1 MHQVG
6 VLKLWCNF
14 HTMYFDFAISSR
26 TWESAVV
33 AASILKMSV
42 LNGQDSLSSLGKDF
56 ISSCFN
62 DLLIPFVPNHFCS
75 GLGDFA
81 NQFYSVC
88 FANFNVAK
96 IFCKDSF
103 FFCKSS
109 NKNNVELNW
118 KLFFF
123 SKHMLLQRKTSALPS
138 TVSMPEVLA
147 VLTSQEYSA
156 SSSRRHLLMT
166 RMRTAPL
173 DMMSYFLPFL
183 ISAPSLNHWTY
194 IWDT

>member
-1 MHQVG
+1 MD
-6 VLKLWCNF
+6 
-14 HTMYFDFAISSR
+14 FDFAISSR

-33 AASILKMSV
+33 AAGILKVSV
-42 LNGQDSLSSLGKDF
+42 LNDQDSLSSFGKDF
-56 ISSCFN
+56 VSSCFN

-75 GLGDFA
+75 RLGDFA
-81 NQFYSVC
+81 NQFYSVS
-88 FANFNVAK
+88 FINFNVAK

-103 FFCKSS
+103 FFCK
-109 NKNNVELNW
+109 NNNNNNNIEFNW
-118 KLFFF
+118 KLFF
-123 SKHMLLQRKTSALPS
+123 SPKRILLQRKTSPLPS

-156 SSSRRHLLMT
+156 SSSNRHLLTT